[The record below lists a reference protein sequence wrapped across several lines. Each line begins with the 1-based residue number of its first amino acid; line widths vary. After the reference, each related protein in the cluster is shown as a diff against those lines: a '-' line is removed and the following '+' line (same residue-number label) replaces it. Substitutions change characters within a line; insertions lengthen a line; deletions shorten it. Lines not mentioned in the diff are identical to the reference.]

1 MIYLPHKSIP
11 FPLMTEVAFQ
21 WNSGG
26 TDVKIAGSFNNWEPA
41 PMIKSNDKWIFRTKL
56 DSGNHIYKFIA
67 DGKWYFD
74 PRLPTMIDSNNVQN
88 NVMVIDN
95 NNYKANSL
103 ISIKDN
109 KLELKNITSAFQK
122 YKDDN
127 IKVVSILGSARM
139 GKSTLLNTIIS
150 KYNNYNNNVF
160 ATSKSSTNHCTNGI
174 DFVYVPGLKIVFC
187 DVQGLNH
194 DNSSND
200 PKLLLVT
207 YLMSDIIIF
216 TEPKML
222 NKNTLQTLS
231 PLASFLTYL
240 DAQQIDENNNK
251 PSLVF
256 RISDFTLS
264 GEPQENL
271 EKLLF
276 ENNDQHKNLI
286 INMKKLFK
294 DIKAFK
300 TEQLDR
306 SELKMLD
313 VNNFIGL
320 LESNENGFNGF
331 IAELNEYLGKIPS
344 KSMFESWYKN
354 LSKYIDGINDNKKID
369 FNKLDIYYQIAEK
382 ELLEYIDDL
391 RTNKKEL
398 FIPMTVNHTQKD
410 LVNIINKRIA
420 LKNTFIDEFKT
431 KFKVVNENIK
441 RQHFDEIIDE
451 IDKLIT
457 PAQNSNFDQGMKI
470 MTDYIKANVKK
481 VEINQLT
488 LKALD
493 LDLTNCEDFMKTND
507 INEFVVKEFNFW
519 RNKLNETYKKK
530 KNVVIEL
537 QKIEIG
543 KYNTKMQDMLTKL
556 ENLIRTSVL
565 LNKTKDKNQIDS
577 FLLTSY
583 ESFTRDLVTKNTEII
598 DSFLTGL
605 IQFGMTVDINKTK
618 KNFNEFEIVFE
629 VKNNS
634 VDKEYKYFKEIY
646 DNSEH
651 NLIKIITSDTVK
663 KIFETKKKQILCNK
677 KYFNPSVGE
686 GQFISDAYRINKEL
700 CRFYNDNI
708 SYVPISQIKNQFLI
722 KQSCNLLVKD
732 KLILKTD
739 NGLIFN
745 GVKYGSYL
753 DLFVKTYKHRDY
765 VNGIINGPYDI
776 NYSQVTLFNKIREQC
791 IKRNN
796 YKVLVNK
803 KKKTVKKLIKI
814 DKIECAECK
823 SVFRNVDEDML
834 YTHIKAKHKFKHS
847 QLSFETCFPTFV
859 KN

>member
-1 MIYLPHKSIP
+1 
-11 FPLMTEVAFQ
+11 MTDVAFQ

-26 TDVKIAGSFNNWEPA
+26 TDVKIAGSFNNWDPA

-67 DGKWYFD
+67 DGKWYYD

-88 NVMVIDN
+88 NIMVIDN

-109 KLELKNITSAFQK
+109 KLELKNITSDFQK

-160 ATSKSSTNHCTNGI
+160 ATSNTGDHCTTGI

-187 DVQGLNH
+187 DVKGLNH
-194 DNSSND
+194 EDSSND
-200 PKLLLVT
+200 PKFLLIT

-231 PLASFLTYL
+231 PLASFMTYL
-240 DAQQIDENNNK
+240 DAQQIDQINKK
-251 PSLVF
+251 PSLIF

-264 GEPQENL
+264 CNPQENL

-286 INMKKLFK
+286 INMKALFN

-313 VNNFIGL
+313 VKNFIGL

-331 IAELNEYLGKIPS
+331 ISELNEYLGKIPS
-344 KSMFESWYKN
+344 KIIFESWYKN
-354 LSKYIDGINDNKKID
+354 LYEYIKQINTNDKID
-369 FNKLDIYYQIAEK
+369 FNKLDIYCQIAK
-382 ELLEYIDDL
+382 SELLEYIINL
-391 RTNKKEL
+391 KKLKPEL
-398 FIPMTVNHTQKD
+398 FTSMTVNHTQKD

-420 LKNTFIDEFKT
+420 FKNTFVDEFKT

-441 RQHFDEIIDE
+441 KQHFDEIIDE
-451 IDKLIT
+451 IEKLIT
-457 PAQNSNFDQGMKI
+457 PAQKSNFDQGMKI
-470 MTDYIKANVKK
+470 MTDYIKANFQRNDV
-481 VEINQLT
+481 NQLT

-493 LDLTNCEDFMKTND
+493 LELTGIELFMKTND

-537 QKIEIG
+537 QKIEIS
-543 KYNTKMQDMLTKL
+543 KYKTKMQERVSKL

-565 LNKTKDKNQIDS
+565 LNKTKEKSQIDS
-577 FLLTSY
+577 FLLTSHD
-583 ESFTRDLVTKNTEII
+583 SFTTDLITKNIEII

-605 IQFGMTVDINKTK
+605 IQFGMIVDINKTK
-618 KNFNEFEIVFE
+618 KNFNEFEIIFE

-646 DNSEH
+646 DDTKQ
-651 NLIKIITSDTVK
+651 NLIKIINGDTINK
-663 KIFETKKKQILCNK
+663 LFETKKKQFLCNK
-677 KYFNPSVGE
+677 KYFNPQIGE

-700 CRFYNDNI
+700 CRFYSDNI
-708 SYVPISQIKNQFLI
+708 SYVPISQIKNKFLI
-722 KQSCNLLVKD
+722 KQSCNDLVKD
-732 KLILKTD
+732 KLILKTSR
-739 NGLIFN
+739 GLIFN
-745 GVKYGSYL
+745 GANYGSYVE
-753 DLFVKTYKHRDY
+753 LFVKTYKHLSADTILH
-765 VNGIINGPYDI
+765 VNGIINNQDDR
-776 NYSQVTLFNKIREQC
+776 NYSQVVLFNKIREEC

-796 YKVLVNK
+796 YKVLVRK
-803 KKKTVKKLIKI
+803 KKVIKGKIKI
-814 DKIECAECK
+814 EKVECAECK
-823 SVFRNVDEDML
+823 FIFMNVYEQTL
-834 YTHIKAKHKFKHS
+834 YDHIKAKHKFKHS
-847 QLSFETCFPTFV
+847 QVSFKTCFPTL
-859 KN
+859 

>member
-1 MIYLPHKSIP
+1 
-11 FPLMTEVAFQ
+11 MTEVAFQ

-26 TDVKIAGSFNNWEPA
+26 TDVKIAGSFNNWDPA

-56 DSGNHIYKFIA
+56 NSGNHIYKFIA

-109 KLELKNITSAFQK
+109 KLELKNITNTFQK

-160 ATSKSSTNHCTNGI
+160 ATSNTGDHCTTGI

-187 DVQGLNH
+187 DVKGLNH
-194 DNSSND
+194 EDSSND
-200 PKLLLVT
+200 PKYLLIT

-231 PLASFLTYL
+231 PLASFMTYL
-240 DAQQIDENNNK
+240 DAKQIDEKKNK
-251 PSLVF
+251 PSLIF

-264 GEPQENL
+264 CEPQENL

-286 INMKKLFK
+286 INMKALFN

-313 VNNFIGL
+313 VKNFIGL
-320 LESNENGFNGF
+320 LESNDNGFNGF

-344 KSMFESWYKN
+344 KIIFESWYKN
-354 LSKYIDGINDNKKID
+354 LSEFIKQINTNDKID
-369 FNKLDIYYQIAEK
+369 FNKLDIYCQIAEK
-382 ELLEYIDDL
+382 EVVLYINHL
-391 RTNKKEL
+391 RKNNPEL
-398 FIPMTVNHTQKD
+398 FVPMAVNHTQKD
-410 LVNIINKRIA
+410 LVNIINKRIG
-420 LKNTFIDEFKT
+420 LKTIFFEEFKNR
-431 KFKVVNENIK
+431 FKMVNDNIK
-441 RQHFDEIIDE
+441 KKYFDEIIDE
-451 IDKLIT
+451 IEKLIT
-457 PAQNSNFDQGMKI
+457 MAQNSNFDQGMKI
-470 MTDYIKANVKK
+470 MTDYIKANFQRNDV
-481 VEINQLT
+481 NQLT
-488 LKALD
+488 LEALD
-493 LDLTNCEDFMKTND
+493 LNLVGIEQFMKTND
-507 INEFVVKEFNFW
+507 INEFVVKEFNLW
-519 RNKLNETYKKK
+519 KNKLNETYKKK

-543 KYNTKMQDMLTKL
+543 KYNTRMEERISKL
-556 ENLIRTSVL
+556 ENLIKTTVL

-577 FLLTSY
+577 FLLTSQD
-583 ESFTRDLVTKNTEII
+583 SFITDLITKNTEIVN
-598 DSFLTGL
+598 SFLTGL
-605 IQFGMTVDINKTK
+605 IQFGMIVDINKTK
-618 KNFNEFEIVFE
+618 NNFNQFEIIFE

-646 DNSEH
+646 NNAIANLTKIINSESV
-651 NLIKIITSDTVK
+651 IKY
-663 KIFETKKKQILCNK
+663 FETKKKQFLCNK
-677 KYFNPSVGE
+677 KYFNPQLGE
-686 GQFISDAYRINKEL
+686 GQFISDVYRINKGI
-700 CRFYNDNI
+700 CNFYSDNI
-708 SYVPISQIKNQFLI
+708 SYVPVAQIKNKFLI
-722 KQSCNLLVKD
+722 KQSCNELVKN
-732 KLILKTD
+732 KLILKTS
-739 NGLIFN
+739 NGLVFN
-745 GVKYGSYL
+745 GLKYGSYL
-753 DLFVKTYKHRDY
+753 DLFVKTYKHSSADNILH
-765 VNGIINGPYDI
+765 VNGIINGQDDR
-776 NYSQVTLFNKIREQC
+776 NYSQVVLFNKIREQC

-796 YKVLVNK
+796 YKVLVGK
-803 KKKTVKKLIKI
+803 KKKPTKESIKI

-823 SVFRNVDEDML
+823 FLFMNVFEDTL
-834 YTHIKAKHKFKHS
+834 HDHIRTKHRFKHS
-847 QLSFETCFPTFV
+847 HLSLKSCFPTFV

>member
-1 MIYLPHKSIP
+1 
-11 FPLMTEVAFQ
+11 MTEVAFQ

-109 KLELKNITSAFQK
+109 KLELKNITSIFQK

-420 LKNTFIDEFKT
+420 LKNTIFEGFKT
-431 KFKVVNENIK
+431 KFKVVNDNIK
-441 RQHFDEIIDE
+441 TQRFNKIIDE
-451 IDKLIT
+451 IEKLIT
-457 PAQNSNFDQGMKI
+457 FAQNSNFDQGMKI
-470 MTDYIKANVKK
+470 MNDYIKANVKK

-507 INEFVVKEFNFW
+507 MNEFVVKEFNFW

-543 KYNTKMQDMLTKL
+543 KYNTKMEERISKL
-556 ENLIRTSVL
+556 DNLIKTSVL
-565 LNKTKDKNQIDS
+565 LNKTKDKSQIDS
-577 FLLTSY
+577 FLLTSHD
-583 ESFTRDLVTKNTEII
+583 SFVTDLISKNTDII
-598 DSFLTGL
+598 NSFLTGL
-605 IQFGMTVDINKTK
+605 IQFGMIIDINKTK
-618 KNFNEFEIVFE
+618 KNFNEFELVFE
-629 VKNNS
+629 IKNCTVNR
-634 VDKEYKYFKEIY
+634 DYIYFKEIY
-646 DNSEH
+646 DNSIY
-651 NLIKIITSDTVK
+651 NIKKIINSEAVNK
-663 KIFETKKKQILCNK
+663 YFETKKKQFLCNK
-677 KYFNPSVGE
+677 KYFNPQLGE
-686 GQFISDAYRINKEL
+686 GQFISDVYRINKGI
-700 CRFYNDNI
+700 CNFYSDNI
-708 SYVPISQIKNQFLI
+708 SYVPVSQIKNKFLI
-722 KQSCNLLVKD
+722 KQSCNELVKN
-732 KLILKTD
+732 KLILKTSNGIVF
-739 NGLIFN
+739 NGL
-745 GVKYGSYL
+745 KYGSYL
-753 DLFVKTYKHRDY
+753 DLFVKTYKHLSVDNILQ
-765 VNGIINGPYDI
+765 VNGIINVQDER
-776 NYSQVTLFNKIREQC
+776 NHSQVVLFNKIREQC

-796 YKVLVNK
+796 YKVFVNK
-803 KKKTVKKLIKI
+803 KKKPTNESIKI

-823 SVFRNVDEDML
+823 TVIGNADEDML
-834 YTHIKAKHKFKHS
+834 YAHIKAKHRFKHS
-847 QLSFETCFPTFV
+847 QLSLKSCFPTFV

>member
-1 MIYLPHKSIP
+1 
-11 FPLMTEVAFQ
+11 MTEVAFQ

-109 KLELKNITSAFQK
+109 KLELKNITSIFQK

-160 ATSKSSTNHCTNGI
+160 ATSNTGDHCTTGI

-187 DVQGLNH
+187 DVKGLNH
-194 DNSSND
+194 EDSSND
-200 PKLLLVT
+200 PKYLLIT

-231 PLASFLTYL
+231 PLASFMTYL
-240 DAQQIDENNNK
+240 DAQQIHEKNNK
-251 PSLVF
+251 PSLIF

-264 GEPQENL
+264 CEPQENL

-286 INMKKLFK
+286 INMKLLFN

-313 VNNFIGL
+313 VKNFIGL

-331 IAELNEYLGKIPS
+331 IEELNEYLGKIPS

-354 LSKYIDGINDNKKID
+354 LSKYIENINNEKKID

-420 LKNTFIDEFKT
+420 LKNTIFEGFKT
-431 KFKVVNENIK
+431 KFKVVNDNIK
-441 RQHFDEIIDE
+441 TQRFNKIIDE
-451 IDKLIT
+451 IEKLIT
-457 PAQNSNFDQGMKI
+457 FAQNSNFDQGMKI
-470 MTDYIKANVKK
+470 MNDYIKANVKK
-481 VEINQLT
+481 VEISQLT

-493 LDLTNCEDFMKTND
+493 LDLTNCEDFMMRLH
-507 INEFVVKEFNFW
+507 FC
-519 RNKLNETYKKK
+519 L
-530 KNVVIEL
+530 
-537 QKIEIG
+537 
-543 KYNTKMQDMLTKL
+543 
-556 ENLIRTSVL
+556 
-565 LNKTKDKNQIDS
+565 
-577 FLLTSY
+577 
-583 ESFTRDLVTKNTEII
+583 
-598 DSFLTGL
+598 
-605 IQFGMTVDINKTK
+605 
-618 KNFNEFEIVFE
+618 
-629 VKNNS
+629 
-634 VDKEYKYFKEIY
+634 
-646 DNSEH
+646 
-651 NLIKIITSDTVK
+651 
-663 KIFETKKKQILCNK
+663 
-677 KYFNPSVGE
+677 
-686 GQFISDAYRINKEL
+686 GQY
-700 CRFYNDNI
+700 
-708 SYVPISQIKNQFLI
+708 
-722 KQSCNLLVKD
+722 
-732 KLILKTD
+732 
-739 NGLIFN
+739 
-745 GVKYGSYL
+745 
-753 DLFVKTYKHRDY
+753 
-765 VNGIINGPYDI
+765 
-776 NYSQVTLFNKIREQC
+776 
-791 IKRNN
+791 
-796 YKVLVNK
+796 
-803 KKKTVKKLIKI
+803 
-814 DKIECAECK
+814 
-823 SVFRNVDEDML
+823 
-834 YTHIKAKHKFKHS
+834 
-847 QLSFETCFPTFV
+847 
-859 KN
+859 

>member
-1 MIYLPHKSIP
+1 
-11 FPLMTEVAFQ
+11 MTDVAFQ

-160 ATSKSSTNHCTNGI
+160 ATSNTGDHCTTGI

-187 DVQGLNH
+187 DVKGLNH
-194 DNSSND
+194 EDSSND
-200 PKLLLVT
+200 PKYLLIT

-231 PLASFLTYL
+231 PLASFMTYL
-240 DAQQIDENNNK
+240 DAKQIDETNKK
-251 PSLVF
+251 PSLIF

-264 GEPQENL
+264 CEPQENL

-286 INMKKLFK
+286 INMKQLFK
-294 DIKAFK
+294 EIKAFK

-313 VNNFIGL
+313 VKNFIGL

-344 KSMFESWYKN
+344 KTMFESWYKN
-354 LSKYIDGINDNKKID
+354 LSEFIKQINTNDKID
-369 FNKLDIYYQIAEK
+369 FNKLDIYYQIAAK

-410 LVNIINKRIA
+410 LVNIINKRIT
-420 LKNTFIDEFKT
+420 LKNSIFEGFKT
-431 KFKVVNENIK
+431 KFKVVNDNIK
-441 RQHFDEIIDE
+441 TQRFNKIIDE
-451 IDKLIT
+451 IEKLIT
-457 PAQNSNFDQGMKI
+457 LAQNSNFEQGMKI

-507 INEFVVKEFNFW
+507 INEFVVKEFNLW
-519 RNKLNETYKKK
+519 RNRLNETYKKK

-543 KYNTKMQDMLTKL
+543 KYNTKMEERLSKL

-583 ESFTRDLVTKNTEII
+583 ESFTRDLITKNTEII

-605 IQFGMTVDINKTK
+605 IQFGMIVDINKTK

-646 DNSEH
+646 DNTEH

-663 KIFETKKKQILCNK
+663 KIFETKKKQFLCNK
-677 KYFNPSVGE
+677 KYFNPQLGE

-700 CRFYNDNI
+700 CRFYSDNI
-708 SYVPISQIKNQFLI
+708 SYVPISQIKNKFLI

-745 GVKYGSYL
+745 GINYGSYI
-753 DLFVKTYKHRDY
+753 DLFVKTYKHKDIENILQ
-765 VNGIINGPYDI
+765 VNGIINCQDDR

-823 SVFRNVDEDML
+823 FIFMNVNEKTL
-834 YTHIKAKHKFKHS
+834 YDHIKAKHTFKHS
-847 QLSFETCFPTFV
+847 QVSFKTCFPAFV

>member
-1 MIYLPHKSIP
+1 
-11 FPLMTEVAFQ
+11 MTEVAFQ

-109 KLELKNITSAFQK
+109 KLELKNITNIFQK

-264 GEPQENL
+264 CEPQENL
-271 EKLLF
+271 GKLLF

-420 LKNTFIDEFKT
+420 LKNTIFEGFKT
-431 KFKVVNENIK
+431 KFKVVNDNIK
-441 RQHFDEIIDE
+441 TQRFNKIIDE
-451 IDKLIT
+451 IEKLIT
-457 PAQNSNFDQGMKI
+457 LAQNSNFDQGMKI
-470 MTDYIKANVKK
+470 MNDYIKANVKK

-493 LDLTNCEDFMKTND
+493 LDLTNCEDFMKNND
-507 INEFVVKEFNFW
+507 MNEFVVKEFNFW
-519 RNKLNETYKKK
+519 KNKLNETYKKK

-543 KYNTKMQDMLTKL
+543 KYNTRMEERISKL
-556 ENLIRTSVL
+556 ENLIKTTVL

-577 FLLTSY
+577 FLLTSQD
-583 ESFTRDLVTKNTEII
+583 SFITDLITKNTEIVN
-598 DSFLTGL
+598 SFLTGL
-605 IQFGMTVDINKTK
+605 IQFRMVVDINKTK

-629 VKNNS
+629 VNNFT
-634 VDKEYKYFKEIY
+634 VNREYIYFKEIY
-646 DNSEH
+646 DNSIT
-651 NLIKIITSDTVK
+651 NLTKIINSYAVIRYFK
-663 KIFETKKKQILCNK
+663 TKKKQLLCNK
-677 KYFNPSVGE
+677 KYFNPQLAE
-686 GQFISDAYRINKEL
+686 GQFVSDVYRINKDI
-700 CRFYNDNI
+700 CNFYSDNI
-708 SYVPISQIKNQFLI
+708 SYVPVSQIKNKFLI
-722 KQSCNLLVKD
+722 KQSCNELVKN
-732 KLILKTD
+732 KLILKTS
-739 NGLIFN
+739 NGLVFN
-745 GVKYGSYL
+745 GLKYGSYL
-753 DLFVKTYKHRDY
+753 DLFVKTYKHLSVDNILH
-765 VNGIINGPYDI
+765 VNGIINGQDDR
-776 NYSQVTLFNKIREQC
+776 NYSQVILFNKIREQC

-803 KKKTVKKLIKI
+803 KKKPTKESIKI
-814 DKIECAECK
+814 DKIKCAECK
-823 SVFRNVDEDML
+823 SVFENADEDML
-834 YTHIKAKHKFKHS
+834 YAHIKTKHRFKHS
-847 QLSFETCFPTFV
+847 QLSFKTCFPTFV